1 MSGPVLDERQRS
13 MPTAAGQFHSSENV
27 SLPLSDPSGMVEARV
42 SLPSVFAI
50 PVWSMTLSIGLFGDR

>member
-1 MSGPVLDERQRS
+1 

-27 SLPLSDPSGMVEARV
+27 LLPLSDPSGMVEARV